1 MCWVQYYNSFKTFRA
16 PVKDLR
22 ETALQLLSSL
32 QVLAA
37 KYYLPLS
44 PNATAKAALQHQPP
58 FSHACAWCTAGALW
72 AGPGGRG

>member
-22 ETALQLLSSL
+22 ETALRLLSSL

-37 KYYLPLS
+37 KYYLPSS
-44 PNATAKAALQHQPP
+44 PDAAGKAAVQHQPL
-58 FSHACAWCTAGALW
+58 FSHACA
-72 AGPGGRG
+72 